1 METHCLTAFIW
12 LLIRFKGFFF
22 RPLLTMYFF
31 WGQLSFYVF
40 WLWMTHNVLKHEGS
54 KFVRRVSLTFG
65 SFVCVFFFQNKK
77 ISLLFSGTIKII
89 YAHCKEWKKDRRKI
103 REKGRTQTYR
113 KIRGRR
119 PISSKITSLEKTSKS
134 MLADIFL
141 DNFMWI
147 RILYKRIQFSS
158 VTQLSPT
165 IIFYSLKYI
174 W

>member
-1 METHCLTAFIW
+1 M
-12 LLIRFKGFFF
+12 LI
-22 RPLLTMYFF
+22 
-31 WGQLSFYVF
+31 
-40 WLWMTHNVLKHEGS
+40 
-54 KFVRRVSLTFG
+54 
-65 SFVCVFFFQNKK
+65 
-77 ISLLFSGTIKII
+77 
-89 YAHCKEWKKDRRKI
+89 AKKDRRKI

-119 PISSKITSLEKTSKS
+119 PKSSKITSLQKTSKS

-165 IIFYSLKYI
+165 IIFYLLKYI
-174 W
+174 